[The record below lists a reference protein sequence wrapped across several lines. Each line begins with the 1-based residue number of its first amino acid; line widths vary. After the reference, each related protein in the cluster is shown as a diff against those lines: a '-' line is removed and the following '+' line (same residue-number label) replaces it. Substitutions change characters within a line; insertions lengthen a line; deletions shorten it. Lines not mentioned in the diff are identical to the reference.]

1 MLPKVVA
8 YISTVALLVWMA
20 YFMLGCLPL
29 LILKHDTPVDSG
41 FIRGFFNIYYL
52 VLMGIA
58 SVGALTF
65 ALSDR
70 RFMAMAMA
78 CIAFI
83 GFAARRAIVP
93 RMDRLRSM
101 MTATDALAIRG
112 FRRLHVTGIL
122 LNVFQLVG
130 FGLALTQL
138 EF

>member
-1 MLPKVVA
+1 MLPKVVGF
-8 YISTVALLVWMA
+8 ISTVALLVWMA

-29 LILKHDTPVDSG
+29 LILKHDTPVDAR
-41 FIRGFFNIYYL
+41 FIRGFFNTYYL

-58 SVGALTF
+58 AAGALSF
-65 ALSDR
+65 AFSDR

-83 GFAARRAIVP
+83 GFAARRAIVS
-93 RMDRLRSM
+93 RMDWLRST

-112 FRRLHVTGIL
+112 FRRLHVAGIV
-122 LNVFQLVG
+122 LNVIQLVG
-130 FGLALTQL
+130 FGLAVTRL